1 MTEPTTTGT
10 GPGTGSGAGT
20 GSGPESGIRAETGS
34 GTGARASAAPAP
46 GPVDTRLVKG
56 PGLLLVW
63 LYGVMS
69 VGAVSRSVLHILTD
83 FDRAPLAHGLSAAAA
98 AVYVFI
104 TYTLVRGGETARKA
118 GLVCCAV
125 ELVGVLIVGT
135 WTLVDPSAFPDST
148 VWSGYGWGYV
158 FLPVL
163 LPVTGLL
170 WLRRSRTRPA
180 PARG

>member
-1 MTEPTTTGT
+1 MTEPTTDRADAATGT
-10 GPGTGSGAGT
+10 TRG
-20 GSGPESGIRAETGS
+20 
-34 GTGARASAAPAP
+34 AAPEPAAA
-46 GPVDTRLVKG
+46 DTRLVRG

-83 FDRAPLAHGLSAAAA
+83 FDEAPLAHGLSAFAAV
-98 AVYVFI
+98 VYVFI

-118 GLVCCAV
+118 GLVCCAA
-125 ELVGVLIVGT
+125 ELAGVLIVGT

-170 WLRRSRTRPA
+170 WLRRSRTPA
-180 PARG
+180 PAAATAA